1 MLKFAFSVCVGTWC
15 APSSVLVTTDC
26 GPVLSSPRH
35 LSNWAVT
42 APPLTATTHNL
53 GRRQLVNIFHFI
65 INNSSS
71 PTLGHLPLV
80 PHSCVKEGPRWRC
93 RWWWRLLWL
102 DINTS
107 TCQLRRISLHWLLL
121 VLSKP
126 PTVYIMSEHQ
136 TWSSLPPHT
145 QHRAA
150 PLMLSLTRGGSSM
163 FCLQAVQSLPDLTSQ
178 GRHNKWKNSDF
189 FFTVFLHQWNYR
201 YNKQQ
206 HPIWKI
212 QN

>member
-1 MLKFAFSVCVGTWC
+1 MLALGVHHLQYWSLQT
-15 APSSVLVTTDC
+15 AAR
-26 GPVLSSPRH
+26 SSPHR
-35 LSNWAVT
+35 VT
-42 APPLTATTHNL
+42 
-53 GRRQLVNIFHFI
+53 
-65 INNSSS
+65 S
-71 PTLGHLPLV
+71 PTEQSRLLLSQLQHTTWGGGNWSTFSILLLTTPAVQHWVICHLFPIPV
-80 PHSCVKEGPRWRC
+80 WRRSRDRRWRC

>member
-80 PHSCVKEGPRWRC
+80 PHCCVKEESRFE
-93 RWWWRLLWL
+93 
-102 DINTS
+102 
-107 TCQLRRISLHWLLL
+107 
-121 VLSKP
+121 
-126 PTVYIMSEHQ
+126 M
-136 TWSSLPPHT
+136 
-145 QHRAA
+145 
-150 PLMLSLTRGGSSM
+150 
-163 FCLQAVQSLPDLTSQ
+163 AVQVVVAPPLTWYQHQHMSAQTDQPPLVAISALKAADCLHNEWASDLIISPSSHSTQ
-178 GRHNKWKNSDF
+178 GGAFDVELN
-189 FFTVFLHQWNYR
+189 
-201 YNKQQ
+201 
-206 HPIWKI
+206 
-212 QN
+212 